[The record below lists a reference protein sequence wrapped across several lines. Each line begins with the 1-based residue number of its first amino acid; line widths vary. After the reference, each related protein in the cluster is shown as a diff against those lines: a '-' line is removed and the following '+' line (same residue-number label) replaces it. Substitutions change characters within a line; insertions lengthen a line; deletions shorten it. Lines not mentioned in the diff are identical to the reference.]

1 MRDEIHL
8 LNLIVREILRM
19 ASAIDDLTAAV
30 AAESTAIDSAITL
43 LNQLTTLVTNANAVS
58 PAAVE
63 AVVADITAKTSALA
77 AAVTANTPAA

>member
-1 MRDEIHL
+1 VRDEIHL

-63 AVVADITAKTSALA
+63 AVVTDIQAKTAALA
-77 AAVTANTPAA
+77 AAVTQNTPAA